1 MPTNLNTDTSIV
13 DYLKSTNQDSSY
25 ASRAKL
31 AADSGVAN
39 YTGTPEQNTQL
50 LTALKSK
57 TPTTTPPATTPPSS
71 DNSGY
76 VIPTGTTLAPGAM
89 VNNNPMTSSELDRAT
104 TMPDPV
110 GLAATVNSNIPSLS
124 DRVSSVAKTVFT
136 GNKLALDN
144 LRAQQ
149 EADIKARQDAEQ
161 AKVNDVTDRLNSIT
175 TSTQLQDKLDEINRQ
190 FDIPNKINML
200 TDISNRIVQAQDALN
215 VGLAYE
221 QDRPARLQVISGRMN
236 TLKTQGLAT
245 IGALQGAAS
254 VIQGNINLARS
265 YASQT
270 LDAIKDD
277 NARSINA
284 LKTLLDLHNN
294 NLMKLNEQEKATVDE
309 RIKALKDQ
317 VDQLDKD
324 RNDIQDFMTQ
334 YPSAFLK
341 GGVTLTD
348 TKDEALK
355 KMLPYLAKTE
365 ELKLAKSLATKASGG
380 SGSSAAKQAEE
391 KSLLLQAKNN
401 GMKYSEAI
409 LAFADTLPVSYID
422 SIYPEEAKVAKTI
435 PDSGQKRT
443 EDAIYNNLYGQ
454 YFDEAGNIKAGYE
467 VSTDP
472 KTGKPTIQKTQE
484 KKVGFFASLFG
495 GGGNKGD
502 TQSSTPK

>member
-1 MPTNLNTDTSIV
+1 MPTTLNTDTSIV

-25 ASRAKL
+25 AARTKL
-31 AADSGVAN
+31 AADSGVKD

-50 LTALKSK
+50 LNTLKSK
-57 TPTTTPPATTPPSS
+57 APATATAAPPT
-71 DNSGY
+71 NNNNNGTY
-76 VIPTGTTLAPGAM
+76 VIPTGTTLAPGAI

-124 DRVSSVAKTVFT
+124 DRVSSVAKTVFE

-149 EADIKARQDAEQ
+149 AADIKAKQDAEQ
-161 AKVNDVTDRLNSIT
+161 AKVNDITGRLNTIT
-175 TSTQLQDKLDEINRQ
+175 TSTQLQDKLEEINRQ

-221 QDRPARLQVISGRMN
+221 QDRPARLQLVSGRLN

-265 YASQT
+265 YAGQT

-277 NARSINA
+277 NTRSINA
-284 LKTLLDLHNN
+284 LNTLLDLHNN
-294 NLMKLNEQEKATVDE
+294 NLLKLNEQEKSNVED
-309 RIKALKDQ
+309 RLKSLTDQ
-317 VDQLDKD
+317 IDQLDKD
-324 RNDIQDFMTQ
+324 RDDIQEYMTQ

-355 KMLPYLAKTE
+355 KMLPYLAKIE
-365 ELKLAKSLATKASGG
+365 ELKLAKSFATKSSGG
-380 SGSSAAKQAEE
+380 SGSSPAKVAQD

-409 LAFADTLPVSYID
+409 IAFADSLPVSYID
-422 SIYPEEAKVAKTI
+422 SIYPEEAKAAKTL
-435 PDSGQKRT
+435 PEGGQKRT

-454 YFDEAGNIKAGYE
+454 YFDAAGNIKPGYE
-467 VSTDP
+467 VTTDA

-484 KKVGFFASLFG
+484 KKVGFFARLFG
-495 GGGNKGD
+495 SND
-502 TQSSTPK
+502 TAQSSTPK